1 MTISELA
8 RRAQVGT
15 ETIRF
20 YEREGLLA
28 QPRKPA
34 HGYRQYE
41 ARHLEQLRFIRQ
53 CRGFGFT
60 LAEAKQLLQLWERN
74 EEAGTEARQG
84 TCHEACE
91 LAQRK
96 VVELR
101 QRIAESEALAQR
113 LEKLLAQPSRAE
125 SGECGVMAELGSV
138 H

>member
-15 ETIRF
+15 GTIRF

-34 HGYRQYE
+34 QGYRQYE

-60 LAEAKQLLQLWERN
+60 LAEAKELLALWERQ
-74 EEAGTEARQG
+74 ERGQQTGQQ
-84 TCHEACE
+84 TCGKACA

-113 LEKLLAQPSRAE
+113 LEKLLAQASRDE
-125 SGECGVMAELGSV
+125 NGECGVMAELGSV